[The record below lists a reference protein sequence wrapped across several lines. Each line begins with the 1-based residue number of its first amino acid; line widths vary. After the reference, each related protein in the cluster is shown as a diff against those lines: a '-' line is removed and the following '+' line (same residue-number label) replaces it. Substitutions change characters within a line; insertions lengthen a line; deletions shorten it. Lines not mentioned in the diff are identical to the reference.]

1 MKKFLLFLI
10 FAAAFGGLLSAQ
22 ETHENVLYAGI
33 ADIFG
38 LALCYERV
46 FSPNY
51 TLLIDAGIPYFPNP
65 AFYIKS
71 HLRWFP
77 FSDYEGKTVGFFLDA
92 GIGFGVFRHVFSW
105 LNMLYDDGEEY
116 RITGLILSPGFG
128 FKFGSGKRRG
138 LVFSPS
144 LNFDIY
150 LGGKEK
156 YLGNLEEYNDG
167 DDQWE
172 EPRFGVGFNPNL
184 KLLFGYAF

>member
-1 MKKFLLFLI
+1 MKKMLLLLTLI
-10 FAAAFGGLLSAQ
+10 VALGGLLSAQ
-22 ETHENVLYAGI
+22 ETHENVLYAGTT
-33 ADIFG
+33 DVFG
-38 LALCYERV
+38 LAIAYEKV
-46 FSPNY
+46 LFQNFN
-51 TLLIDAGIPYFPNP
+51 LLIDAGIPFFPNP
-65 AFYIKS
+65 AIYIKS

-92 GIGFGVFRHVFSW
+92 GAGFGAFRHIYSW
-105 LNMLYDDGEEY
+105 LNMLYDNGEEY

-156 YLGNLEEYNDG
+156 YLGDSEDYNDG
-167 DDQWE
+167 DNQWE
-172 EPRFGVGFNPNL
+172 KSKFGVGFSPNL
-184 KLLFGYAF
+184 KLLFGFAF